1 MTVTKKRRHQRWT
14 ATSSDTLG
22 RSCTDT
28 LQTQSRE
35 GFKAVSTDLNTTCV
49 YGPITPNDD
58 LSLSTFPSTIS
69 LPRCFASPDRDDLL
83 DATHQSEGDCRYL
96 EKLLVERTIP
106 VLSAIFPRE
115 DPCLRWTGALDKDGY
130 ARHRVPASMGGR
142 GLSHVVSRFV
152 YQLAFSIPLPQDY
165 WTVDHACGNT
175 ACINPNHLR
184 LLTRGLNK
192 SLGDPRLL

>member
-1 MTVTKKRRHQRWT
+1 MNSRGKGRPERWT
-14 ATSSDTLG
+14 AASSQSLRGLSD
-22 RSCTDT
+22 DT
-28 LQTQSRE
+28 LQTHS
-35 GFKAVSTDLNTTCV
+35 GSAFDAVLADLNTTCV

-58 LSLSTFPSTIS
+58 PSVSTFPSTIS

-115 DPCLRWTGALDKDGY
+115 DPCLRWTGALDRDGY
-130 ARHRVPASMGGR
+130 ARHRVPASMEGR
-142 GLSHVVSRFV
+142 GLSNVVSRFV

-192 SLGDPRLL
+192 SLGDPRRL

>member
-1 MTVTKKRRHQRWT
+1 MNSRGKGRPKRWT
-14 ATSSDTLG
+14 AASSQSLRGLSD
-22 RSCTDT
+22 DT
-28 LQTQSRE
+28 LQTHSGSAFE
-35 GFKAVSTDLNTTCV
+35 ADLTDLNTTCV

-69 LPRCFASPDRDDLL
+69 LHSSYLQDDAGIGQHL
-83 DATHQSEGDCRYL
+83 R
-96 EKLLVERTIP
+96 KLLVEQTIP
-106 VLSAIFPRE
+106 VLSAIFPSD
-115 DPCLRWTGALDKDGY
+115 DPCLRWTGALDRDGY

-192 SLGDPRLL
+192 SLGDPRRL

>member
-14 ATSSDTLG
+14 AASSDTLG

-28 LQTQSRE
+28 LQTHSGK
-35 GFKAVSTDLNTTCV
+35 GFEADLTDLNTTCV

-58 LSLSTFPSTIS
+58 LSPSTFASTIS
-69 LPRCFASPDRDDLL
+69 LTYRDDL
-83 DATHQSEGDCRYL
+83 SEVDRSYL

-130 ARHRVPASMGGR
+130 ARHRVPASMEGR

-152 YQLAFSIPLPQDY
+152 YQLAFSIPFPQDY
-165 WTVDHACGNT
+165 WTVDHVCGNT

-192 SLGDPRLL
+192 SLGDPRRL

>member
-28 LQTQSRE
+28 LQTQSRK
-35 GFKAVSTDLNTTCV
+35 GFEADLTDLNTTCV

-58 LSLSTFPSTIS
+58 LSPSTFPSTIRLHS
-69 LPRCFASPDRDDLL
+69 SYLQDDAGIGEHL
-83 DATHQSEGDCRYL
+83 R
-96 EKLLVERTIP
+96 KLLVERTIP

-115 DPCLRWTGALDKDGY
+115 DPCLRWTGALDTDGY
-130 ARHRVPASMGGR
+130 ARHRVPARMEGR

-192 SLGDPRLL
+192 SLGDPRRL